1 MNEKVTIFLCL
12 ILYNVIITNKYLD
25 IFYIAIIVFV
35 DMNTHIFYNIIYT
48 EYYYIVIKEI
58 ANFLSISLF
67 IIIRFN
73 SALLIIFVSQ
83 YK

>member
-1 MNEKVTIFLCL
+1 MNEKVTLIFLCL

-35 DMNTHIFYNIIYT
+35 DMNTHIFYSIIYT

-58 ANFLSISLF
+58 TNFLSISLF
-67 IIIRFN
+67 IIIR
-73 SALLIIFVSQ
+73 
-83 YK
+83 